1 MNDSVDHL
9 QITGLAKP
17 ISELFSPVRQF
28 TVEYYQREYAWS
40 TTNVEELL
48 NDLTR
53 SFLSSFQES
62 HARERVAGYSPYFL
76 GPIVTYTT
84 RGVSYLVD
92 GQQRVTT
99 LTLLLMYLKHTSA
112 DESQR
117 TALSNLVYST
127 NYGKAQ
133 FRMNVEDRAVVM
145 QALLEG
151 TSNQPEAVDSSSQTI
166 WERYQDI
173 DRMFPED
180 LAGSV
185 LPYFIDWLQN
195 RVILVEISTPD
206 KNMALEIFESMNDRG
221 LQLSNMDM
229 LKSYILSRI
238 EAPEAIERANSIWR
252 NCVNDLRDAQKNGD
266 AEFMKTFL
274 RAKYAQT
281 VREAGKGAS
290 PKHFEDIGTA
300 FHKWVREQVE
310 PAARQNDVDDSPLNL
325 DSPQDFENFVTR
337 DFQIQSR
344 RYIKLL
350 EVSAQYTPGW
360 EFVFFNAKNDFTLQL
375 LLAMAVSETVDDE
388 ELFRQKVEF
397 VTKFVDLMVA
407 RRMANFKRRG
417 YSMMYRLM
425 FNLAKSLRDK
435 SLDEIQSILSE
446 RAQNLDE
453 SFDALENFYLTNMN
467 KPDVYYLLSRMT
479 AWLDDDKSGR
489 YFKGGAA
496 SEPFEVEHIWA
507 NKYERHVDEFPSE
520 SDFLQFRN
528 RFGALLLLPKS
539 FNASFGA
546 LPYAEKATHYKG
558 QNLLAQ
564 SLAVGVG
571 SHNPN
576 LRRKAELL
584 GVEIKAYPE
593 KFNKKDIDERQK
605 LYQVICEAIWD
616 LKSLGLA
623 IGSTNESD

>member
-1 MNDSVDHL
+1 MNESVDHL

-28 TVEYYQREYAWS
+28 TVEYYQREYAWT

-53 SFLSSFQES
+53 SFLASYQSG
-62 HARERVAGYSPYFL
+62 HPRARVAGYSPYFL

-84 RGVSYLVD
+84 GGVSFLVD

-99 LTLLLMYLKHTSA
+99 LTLLLMYLKHISE
-112 DESQR
+112 DESQK
-117 TALSNLVYST
+117 TTLSNLVYST
-127 NYGKAQ
+127 NYGTAQ
-133 FRMNVEDRAVVM
+133 FRMNVEDRAKVM

-151 TSNQPEAVDSSSQTI
+151 SAIKPEPIDSSSNTI

-173 DRMFPED
+173 SRLFPED
-180 LAGSV
+180 LTGEV
-185 LPYFIDWLQN
+185 LPYFVDWVQN

-229 LKSYILSRI
+229 LKSYVLSRI
-238 EAPEAIERANSIWR
+238 EVPEQIERANNIWR
-252 NCVNDLRDAQKNGD
+252 DCVNELRDAQKNGD
-266 AEFMKTFL
+266 AEFMKTLL

-281 VREAGKGAS
+281 VREAGKGTS

-310 PAARQNDVDDSPLNL
+310 PTARSAETSEGGLNL
-325 DSPQDFENFVTR
+325 KSPQDFENFVTR

-350 EVSAQYTPGW
+350 EVSGRYTSGW
-360 EFVFFNAKNDFTLQL
+360 EFVFFNAMNDFTLQL
-375 LLAMAVSETVDDE
+375 TLAMSVSEVDDE
-388 ELFRQKVEF
+388 DEVFRQKVEL

-417 YSMMYRLM
+417 YSMMYRPM
-425 FNLAKSLRDK
+425 FALAKSLRGK
-435 SLDEIQSILSE
+435 SLEEIRKILSD
-446 RAQNLDE
+446 RAHNLDE
-453 SFDALENFYLTNMN
+453 SFVALERFSLTNMN
-467 KPDVYYLLSRMT
+467 KPDVYYLLARMT
-479 AWLDDDKSGR
+479 AWLEEDKTGR
-489 YFKGGAA
+489 YFKGGSV
-496 SEPFEVEHIWA
+496 SEPFEVEHVWA

-546 LPYAEKATHYKG
+546 LPYAEKVTHYRG
-558 QNLLAQ
+558 QNQLAQ
-564 SLAVGVG
+564 SLALGVG
-571 SHNPN
+571 PHNPN
-576 LRRKAELL
+576 LRRKSEQLRTPIEAHRDS
-584 GVEIKAYPE
+584 
-593 KFNKKDIDERQK
+593 FNKQDVDERQK
-605 LYQVICEAIWD
+605 LYQEMCEVIWD
-616 LKSLGLA
+616 LSTLGFVQ
-623 IGSTNESD
+623 D